1 MVYAVRSHPSLRHLN
16 IGNSIHHS
24 QRLPSAPVTLPP
36 KKKRGGQQRDSRYK
50 SGQGF
55 GTRVGGLSNFS
66 SAHSQKLTRLDESI
80 EKMGGELQGRALKED
95 DATLVKDN
103 KLVRKS
109 LRMTK
114 AEAKKESLCPTKHQE
129 MTTDDLKGNYQSNNF
144 PCIVGYI
151 YIIYKQKV

>member
-1 MVYAVRSHPSLRHLN
+1 
-16 IGNSIHHS
+16 
-24 QRLPSAPVTLPP
+24 
-36 KKKRGGQQRDSRYK
+36 
-50 SGQGF
+50 
-55 GTRVGGLSNFS
+55 
-66 SAHSQKLTRLDESI
+66 
-80 EKMGGELQGRALKED
+80 MGGELQGRALKED